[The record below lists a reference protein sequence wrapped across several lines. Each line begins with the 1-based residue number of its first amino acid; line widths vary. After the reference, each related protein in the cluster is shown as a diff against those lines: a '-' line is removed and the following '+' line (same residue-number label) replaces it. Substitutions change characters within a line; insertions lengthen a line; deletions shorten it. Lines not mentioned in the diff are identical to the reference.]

1 VKLYLYCPI
10 HLHTV
15 VHKLSAEYV
24 FMVWYLVKHM
34 DNFTFHCD
42 VVCGVP
48 YVELVV
54 GEIIL

>member
-1 VKLYLYCPI
+1 
-10 HLHTV
+10 V